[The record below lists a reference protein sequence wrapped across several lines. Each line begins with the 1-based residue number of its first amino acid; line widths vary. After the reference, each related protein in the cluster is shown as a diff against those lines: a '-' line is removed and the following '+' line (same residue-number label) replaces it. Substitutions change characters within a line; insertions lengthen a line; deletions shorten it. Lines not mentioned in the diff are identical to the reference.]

1 VRGFSS
7 SSSEKY
13 EEDPSA
19 AAPAAAADG
28 DGGDNEPEE
37 EEGASQPQKKKKLS
51 KLKRTALARRNGPD
65 PYQNPTARKIV
76 RWTEAQHEIA
86 AAEQETRQWVK
97 RVVVGLNLCPFAER
111 SVKDDDH
118 FKIRIVLR
126 DPPEEEEAMRKEYEK
141 DEDQSDDDPKNDN
154 EKDDDNDADNIYN
167 DTVVDICL
175 QEMAKLVARNKGTTL
190 VVCPHLYPDD
200 FPRYLQIV
208 DLVEQNLAAHGWEG
222 VLQVAPFHPQF
233 CFEGSLSP
241 DAPDNFTN
249 RAPHPTFH
257 LLREDDVTWAVTT
270 QLPNQDAAVVW
281 SRNVD
286 LLTELHGTLSKDDF
300 EAVVRARDRSSDLQ
314 QRLRAVLQR
323 YRVPLVRGG
332 SGAAAVDDDD
342 GTVDQKGQ
350 KDEP

>member
-1 VRGFSS
+1 MLRLLLVIPNPRR
-7 SSSEKY
+7 KRVLR
-13 EEDPSA
+13 
-19 AAPAAAADG
+19 
-28 DGGDNEPEE
+28 
-37 EEGASQPQKKKKLS
+37 QPHKKKKKKLS
-51 KLKRTALARRNGPD
+51 KLKRTTLARQHGPD

-76 RWTEAQHEIA
+76 RWSVAQHEIA
-86 AAEQETRQWVK
+86 AAEHETRQWVK

-111 SVKDDDH
+111 SVQDDDH
-118 FKIRIVLR
+118 FKIRVVLR
-126 DPPEEEEAMRKEYEK
+126 DPPDEEEEKKESSEAA
-141 DEDQSDDDPKNDN
+141 DNSADDPKNDH
-154 EKDDDNDADNIYN
+154 EKDDADDADNIYN

-175 QEMAKLVARNKGTTL
+175 QEMAKLVARNRGTTL

-233 CFEGSLSP
+233 CFEGSTSK

-286 LLTELHGTLSKDDF
+286 LLTELHETLSKDDF

-314 QRLRAVLQR
+314 QRLRAVLKR
-323 YRVPLVRGG
+323 YRVPLVR
-332 SGAAAVDDDD
+332 GAAAVDDDD
-342 GTVDQKGQ
+342 GNVDQEGK
-350 KDEP
+350 KDES